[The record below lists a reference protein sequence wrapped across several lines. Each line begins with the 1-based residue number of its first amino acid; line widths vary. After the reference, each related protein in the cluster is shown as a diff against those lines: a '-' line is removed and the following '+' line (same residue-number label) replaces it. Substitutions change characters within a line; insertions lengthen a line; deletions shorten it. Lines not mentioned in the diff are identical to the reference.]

1 MTTKAL
7 KVLRKVNFSLNESHT
22 ILFFDSFVYSESEDN
37 DVRFSK
43 TKVVLQGSIENHDV
57 TPLTIKS

>member
-43 TKVVLQGSIENHDV
+43 TKVVNTMFCQLRTMILHH
-57 TPLTIKS
+57 